1 MTLEE
6 NDKEN
11 NPAIISIF
19 FLMFLKF
26 NNLLQLVSNL
36 FTIAFMYDM

>member
-1 MTLEE
+1 MIR
-6 NDKEN
+6 K
-11 NPAIISIF
+11 IIRQFYQF
-19 FLMFLKF
+19 FFFMFLKF